1 MAPICLPMNAFVR
14 GETPLCFDI
23 FPLDRN
29 WGRGKEGTAVSF
41 YCFYLSSHLRR
52 FFFYLSS
59 LKLNNKKALIFII
72 THYYFQTKTSHQKN
86 SERKEISR
94 NVTWLHVWIQSE
106 GKGQWERSRK
116 YLWKPSFRW
125 LRSIPLPTHTLISH
139 YRLWLYKVA
148 RVEWKQYIYN
158 NPLWTH
164 IFLIWYSSLIII
176 FICRIQFSLSIT
188 PLPSLN
194 FIDKM
199 EYKKVKNL

>member
-29 WGRGKEGTAVSF
+29 WGRRKEGTAVSL
-41 YCFYLSSHLRR
+41 YCFYLSSRLRR

-72 THYYFQTKTSHQKN
+72 AHYYFQTKTSHQKN
-86 SERKEISR
+86 SELKEISR

-106 GKGQWERSRK
+106 GKGQWERSQK
-116 YLWKPSFRW
+116 YLWKHSFRW

-139 YRLWLYKVA
+139 YRSDCIRLPVLSENNTSTIILCEHIYSWYDTLHWLS
-148 RVEWKQYIYN
+148 
-158 NPLWTH
+158 
-164 IFLIWYSSLIII
+164 FLYVGSSFL
-176 FICRIQFSLSIT
+176 FQ
-188 PLPSLN
+188 
-194 FIDKM
+194 
-199 EYKKVKNL
+199 